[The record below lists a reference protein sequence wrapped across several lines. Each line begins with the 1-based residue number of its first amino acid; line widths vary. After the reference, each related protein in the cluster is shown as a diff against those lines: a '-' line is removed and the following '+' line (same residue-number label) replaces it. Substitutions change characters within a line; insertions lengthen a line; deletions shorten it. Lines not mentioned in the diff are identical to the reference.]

1 MDSSIWVEFVLSEEW
16 SQFCQWKCV
25 ELSSVISIDS
35 FANFCFVGGSQWG
48 DVYRATNRESN
59 KHFLLKPVPL
69 GCKSAKRELEEFNA
83 IVKLLGKSTEP
94 KQKFVIQTLY
104 IFTSGL
110 NVIFGKGFDRKVVD
124 SWTLQLF
131 YSKNQFKG
139 RMSLRI

>member
-1 MDSSIWVEFVLSEEW
+1 MEYFSELMDSSIWVEFVLSEEW

-35 FANFCFVGGSQWG
+35 FANFCLVGGSQWG
-48 DVYRATNRESN
+48 DVYRATKRESNKHFLRESN

-110 NVIFGKGFDRKVVD
+110 NVISGKGFD
-124 SWTLQLF
+124 
-131 YSKNQFKG
+131 
-139 RMSLRI
+139 

>member
-1 MDSSIWVEFVLSEEW
+1 MVSLASKSVMEYFSELMDSSIWVEFVLSEEW

-35 FANFCFVGGSQWG
+35 FANFCLVGGSQWG
-48 DVYRATNRESN
+48 DVYRATKRESNKHFLRESN

-110 NVIFGKGFDRKVVD
+110 NVISGKGFD
-124 SWTLQLF
+124 
-131 YSKNQFKG
+131 
-139 RMSLRI
+139 